1 MLTAVLRPVE
11 LFKYPP
17 PWPFLSALLLLKLA
31 LLKKALF
38 MITAD
43 GHVADAIAGAAVP
56 LAVVHEH
63 AVGASACVAAGA
75 HVQKCDIA
83 INKCLQAAVTL
94 TNITA
99 NESTTQYGIFA
110 QSAGA
115 ITLNRVTAI
124 GNTGIGTYLDIG
136 TGMNVMILSSRFNG
150 NGSRGLE
157 VNSSGKITLNAVWA
171 NDNGSDGAYLDNDL
185 GSGDVEILATL
196 GENQFSFN
204 TLNGLTIATVGNV
217 KLNKITAQE
226 NGGRGVTFSN
236 NGGTGTVTITTLL
249 TKMNGSY
256 GLYFYTS
263 GAATLTNVTSLSN
276 GVGTNSDGMYV
287 NSTSASGV
295 KIINSFFLG
304 NEGSGIEADLNAANL
319 LTLVNTAFWGN
330 DANNSGDLDKNVY

>member
-1 MLTAVLRPVE
+1 MRLVNV
-11 LFKYPP
+11 
-17 PWPFLSALLLLKLA
+17 SANDNGESGIRVDASYGSGTVTILNPAITYNNTISNNSSYGLQVYAKGAITINQLIASGNA
-31 LLKKALF
+31 LNNLHLV
-38 MITAD
+38 TYT
-43 GHVADAIAGAAVP
+43 
-56 LAVVHEH
+56 
-63 AVGASACVAAGA
+63 
-75 HVQKCDIA
+75 
-83 INKCLQAAVTL
+83 TL
-94 TNITA
+94 TPAAISLTNVTA
-99 NESTTQYGIFA
+99 NDSTTQYGIFA

-115 ITLNRVTAI
+115 ISLNRVTAI
-124 GNTGIGTYLDIG
+124 GNTGIGTYLEGG
-136 TGMNVMILSSRFNG
+136 TGMNVMILSSRFNS

-256 GLYFYTS
+256 GLYFFTS

-276 GVGTNSDGMYV
+276 GVGTNADGMYV
-287 NSTSASGV
+287 NSTSAAGV
-295 KIINSFFLG
+295 TIVNSFFLG

-330 DANNSGDLDKNVY
+330 DSNSSGDPDKSVY